1 MDVNLM
7 VVSTKAR
14 AAKFAKSIGSTSTV
28 FSVSHFPDISFALAA
43 LNAGGLT
50 DVIVLVMTRRILKP
64 TKILG
69 LLNAAANNNPP
80 IPVVVVGAE
89 SLRARVDFALKQGAY
104 LYISDEVSHPS
115 VLVQAL
121 QDVWIKSEGYR
132 VRSSALSRAQI
143 TLDSISDGVIGTD
156 SAGTIEYINP
166 AAEKLTGW
174 PKELAKGKPVGDVM
188 KVTLDGAF
196 GDIPHPVELA
206 LSKRAPTGLSAGAV
220 LLRRN
225 GGAIDIEDS
234 TAPMIDETG
243 AVTGAVIVFHD
254 VSMERA
260 MKAKM
265 TYLAEH
271 DQLTHLPNRLLFRD
285 RAAQSLRS
293 GVRNRSSVAIF
304 FLDLDNFK
312 GINDSFGHSVGDKLL
327 ISVAARLLACVRE
340 EDTVSRQG
348 GDEFLVLLAGL
359 KSREATERVA
369 QKIMSSCNEPHLID
383 GHDIHITIS
392 LGIGFS
398 LREHTDIDALIAQAD
413 TAMYR
418 TKQNGRNGYTFF
430 SDEIGAQVQEQQKIE
445 EGLRRCIDLD
455 EIRLVYQPKIDLS
468 SGAVVGVE
476 ALMRWTNKSLG
487 EVAPTRFIPVAE
499 TTRLVIALGRWVIKE
514 ACTQIGQWRTLGLG
528 DIKIAVNVSAL
539 ELEDDAYADYVST
552 VLSDCKL
559 DPGLLQLEVT
569 ETVFIKDLTKCVVR
583 LELLKEAGVL
593 LALDDFGTGYSSF
606 SYLTRMPFDFLK
618 IDRSFVHD
626 IELDSGRVAVVG
638 AMLSMAKSL
647 GLTVIAEGIETS
659 AEAEFF
665 INSGCDQAQ
674 GFFFS
679 KPLEAMDMPDFL
691 RQQRSTAG

>member
-1 MDVNLM
+1 MDVDVM

-14 AAKFAKSIGSTSTV
+14 AAGFIKSIGSVAQLFDVSR
-28 FSVSHFPDISFALAA
+28 FNSVDSALAA
-43 LNAGGLT
+43 LNGEGT
-50 DVIVLVMTRRILKP
+50 PDVIVLVLTKGLLKP
-64 TKILG
+64 AKILD
-69 LLNAAANNNPP
+69 LLRAAANKIPP
-80 IPVVVVGAE
+80 IPVMLVGAE
-89 SLRARVDFALKQGAY
+89 SLRARADFAIQQGACLY
-104 LYISDEVSHPS
+104 LSDDVSDS
-115 VLVQAL
+115 RLAQAL
-121 QDVWIKSEGYR
+121 QDVWTGSEGYR

-156 SAGTIEYINP
+156 GAGKVEYINP

-174 PKELAKGKPVGDVM
+174 SKELAKGKPVGDVM
-188 KVTLDGAF
+188 KVKLDGAF

-234 TAPMIDETG
+234 TAPMIDEKG

-293 GVRNRSSVAIF
+293 GIRNRSSVAIL

-312 GINDSFGHSVGDKLL
+312 GVNDAFGHSVGDKLL
-327 ISVAARLLACVRE
+327 ISVAARLSGCVRE

-359 KSREATERVA
+359 KSREAAEKVA
-369 QKIMSSCNEPHLID
+369 EKIIASCKEPHVIES
-383 GHDIHITIS
+383 HEIHISIS
-392 LGIGFS
+392 MGIGFS
-398 LREHTDIDALIAQAD
+398 LHGPIDIDALIAQAD

-430 SDEIGAQVQEQQKIE
+430 SHEIGAQAQERQRIE
-445 EGLRRCIDLD
+445 EGLRQCIDLD

-476 ALMRWTNKSLG
+476 ALMRWTNNVLG
-487 EVAPTRFIPVAE
+487 EVAPNSFIPVAE
-499 TTRLVIALGRWVIKE
+499 TTRLVIALGRWAIKE
-514 ACTQIGQWRTLGLG
+514 ACTQIGQWKSLGLG
-528 DIKIAVNVSAL
+528 EIKIAVNVSAL
-539 ELEDDAYADYVST
+539 ELEDDAYVDYVST

-559 DPGLLQLEVT
+559 DPSLLQLEVT
-569 ETVFIKDLTKCVVR
+569 ETVFIKDLNKCLMR
-583 LELLKEAGVL
+583 LEVLKEAGVL

-606 SYLTRMPFDFLK
+606 SYLTSMPFDFLK
-618 IDRSFVHD
+618 IDRSFVHG

-665 INSGCDQAQ
+665 LNSGCDQAQ

-679 KPLEAMDMPDFL
+679 KPLEAVDMPYFL
-691 RQQRSTAG
+691 SRQHLTTG